1 VTGIW
6 PGTGLAPIP
15 EDELAVVGGALHGG
29 SAHQGR
35 AQRVRLGL
43 KKPGGAPGFGHH
55 RIGYRSLVRG
65 GGAAQASLAKLT
77 TCNVSVQ
84 A

>member
-1 VTGIW
+1 MTGIW

-29 SAHQGR
+29 LAHQGR

-43 KKPGGAPGFGHH
+43 KKLVVPQALDTTASGIAASPGVGGSTGQPGQTDD
-55 RIGYRSLVRG
+55 L
-65 GGAAQASLAKLT
+65 
-77 TCNVSVQ
+77 
-84 A
+84 